1 MINPLRQKFNQEF
14 TEERYQEM
22 LAWIGA
28 QYNYSPTF
36 HVAETPVFIPNEV
49 RDRILRACEDI
60 MEVVVRPNFMELTSA
75 AIPPGEFV
83 PKPNAHPL
91 FMQFDFGLCLDES
104 GAVSPQLIEA
114 QGFPSLYFFQYLLN
128 RAYRKFYDL
137 PEDHHCRF
145 NARDDAEYMDLLAQ
159 AILGK
164 YAPENVVLLEVDPEK
179 QNTRVD
185 FLICQRE
192 LGIAELCIS
201 DVELDGN
208 KLYYQR
214 DGVRTR
220 IHRIFNR
227 VIFDELN
234 ARPDLKRSFNMI
246 EDVDVEWAGHPN
258 WFFLLSKFTLPFID
272 SPYVPKTHFLHKME
286 ALPADLSA
294 YVLKPLYSFAGAGV
308 DLYPTVEKIRAI
320 EKPAHYILQ
329 KKVQYADLVET
340 LDVPARAEI
349 RMMYVWPED
358 APEPILLNNLVRLS
372 KGEMV
377 GVKYNKDKTWVGG
390 SLGYFAP

>member
-1 MINPLRQKFNQEF
+1 R
-14 TEERYQEM
+14 
-22 LAWIGA
+22 
-28 QYNYSPTF
+28 S
-36 HVAETPVFIPNEV
+36 
-49 RDRILRACEDI
+49 
-60 MEVVVRPNFMELTSA
+60 
-75 AIPPGEFV
+75 
-83 PKPNAHPL
+83 
-91 FMQFDFGLCLDES
+91 
-104 GAVSPQLIEA
+104 
-114 QGFPSLYFFQYLLN
+114 
-128 RAYRKFYDL
+128 
-137 PEDHHCRF
+137 
-145 NARDDAEYMDLLAQ
+145 
-159 AILGK
+159 ILGK
-164 YAPENVVLLEVDPEK
+164 HAPENVVLLEVDPEK

-185 FLICQRE
+185 FLICCRE

-201 DVELDGN
+201 DVELDGD
-208 KLYYQR
+208 KLYYQL

-246 EDVDVEWAGHPN
+246 EEVDVEWAGHPN

-272 SPYVPKTHFLHKME
+272 SPYVPDTRFLHE
-286 ALPADLSA
+286 IEELPADLSA

-308 DLYPTVEKIRAI
+308 DLYPTVEKIKAI
-320 EKPAHYILQ
+320 AKPEHYILQ
-329 KKVQYADLVET
+329 KKVRYADLVET

-358 APEPILLNNLVRLS
+358 AAEPILLNNLVRLS